1 MPGLVCGFHAAVG
14 IGAAEHAGWY
24 GNEDCYY
31 GALAGRA
38 LFRLSSWTMEDV
50 IHPVHLEALKRATPA
65 QKLEAVAALY
75 EAGIRLRMAGLRMTH
90 PDWTDDQLRS
100 EARRSL
106 RHAGT

>member
-1 MPGLVCGFHAAVG
+1 
-14 IGAAEHAGWY
+14 
-24 GNEDCYY
+24 
-31 GALAGRA
+31 
-38 LFRLSSWTMEDV
+38 
-50 IHPVHLEALKRATPA
+50 LKHATPA

-90 PDWTDDQLRS
+90 PDWSDGRLEH